1 MFFDTTALGSRGCC
15 FFIFLYKRMKM
26 ILTVLGI
33 VFVVIGLLGFVSDP
47 LLGVFEVDGVHN
59 SIHLLAGLLALG
71 AVGMGKSMMQLYA
84 RVFGVVYGAIG
95 LVGFLMGGDMILGVF
110 QANMADH
117 LLHLVLAAV
126 LLYVGFIMKDEAMM
140 PASV

>member
-1 MFFDTTALGSRGCC
+1 
-15 FFIFLYKRMKM
+15 M

-59 SIHLLAGLLALG
+59 TIHLLAGLLALA
-71 AVGMGKSMMQLYA
+71 AVGMGQDMMRLYA
-84 RVFGVVYGAIG
+84 KVFGGIYG
-95 LVGFLMGGDMILGVF
+95 LVGVLGFVMGGDMILGLF

-126 LLYVGFIMKDEAMM
+126 LLYTGFVLKDEGV
-140 PASV
+140 PLASAQSTM